1 MQTRAY
7 SDTIKALC
15 KDRSKLLNI
24 SFFED
29 AAHAV
34 RADECFEI
42 DNQARDLQ
50 HPGREKFKVIAE
62 WINERL

>member
-1 MQTRAY
+1 
-7 SDTIKALC
+7 LC

-24 SFFED
+24 TFFED

-42 DNQARDLQ
+42 DNQARDLM
-50 HPGREKFKVIAE
+50 HPGRERFKVMAE